1 MNCLIG
7 VYRIKIK
14 IIHDFPI
21 FLPINPSI
29 IRLPIGITSKMRC
42 SPKENKPTRLSVN
55 KEAMFPKGERAI
67 DTTKLPTKRQQGSD
81 VSQRE
86 TSLSLHPGR
95 LFYGVLQLQ
104 TVGSA
109 PALSERTP
117 EGSSELSTAAH
128 FHERKRV

>member
-1 MNCLIG
+1 MNHLIG

-14 IIHDFPI
+14 ITHDFPI

-42 SPKENKPTRLSVN
+42 SPKENKPTRLPVN
-55 KEAMFPKGERAI
+55 KEAMFPKGEQAHP
-67 DTTKLPTKRQQGSD
+67 TTKPSDQQGSD
-81 VSQRE
+81 VPQRG
-86 TSLSLHPGR
+86 TSLSLHPAG
-95 LFYGVLQLQ
+95 LFYGVLHLQ